1 MDAIDR
7 KILAYVQKGGRDS
20 YAEIGTAVGLSI
32 SAVNERLKKLHSS
45 GAILHWSAAVDPR
58 SVGRPVLAFA
68 QVMTTADG
76 KAAPALLD
84 LVKQTDAILEC
95 HHVTGDWSYLIKI
108 RCENLCTLE
117 TLLSRLGAVPGVLRT
132 HTILALSSGKETSV
146 VPLAEEAEAAD

>member
-45 GAILHWSAAVDPR
+45 GAILHWSAAVDPC

-76 KAAPALLD
+76 KAAATVAGDAPAPKPEP
-84 LVKQTDAILEC
+84 VKKAAPAKKTPA
-95 HHVTGDWSYLIKI
+95 TGGQGSLF
-108 RCENLCTLE
+108 
-117 TLLSRLGAVPGVLRT
+117 
-132 HTILALSSGKETSV
+132 
-146 VPLAEEAEAAD
+146 